1 MRPCLHLI
9 IIGAQ
14 LSGKPVGQGWPR
26 VKPRCRSGL
35 TKKFRHFPVSLTLR
49 TNGPTSRPVS
59 DAALGSAKRSHR

>member
-1 MRPCLHLI
+1 MRACLHLI

-35 TKKFRHFPVSLTLR
+35 TKKFRHFPRIPDVEDQ
-49 TNGPTSRPVS
+49 RPYQQAGQRS
-59 DAALGSAKRSHR
+59 D